1 MDVIRAIL
9 REHPDPWRRAL
20 LVAGGAGI
28 ANAAI
33 LGLINRGAAIASTDN
48 GDVGLRLVVL
58 FAICM
63 IAFYYGKRYALIQ
76 ASVVVEHMVRNRL
89 LRVADCMRRTEL
101 EIVEHLGR
109 GEPVFEA
116 GQGHRPHLAVRPDP
130 RQRRAAVLR
139 PRLLPVLHRLA
150 VEGGLRRDARDDRR
164 RRAGLHAPRAAPRKL
179 LQRLTVKEA
188 ELIDVVSHM
197 VDGFKEIRL
206 DRKKNDAIYERLV
219 GVSGATRD
227 LKIDAQTGFC
237 VDIMFSDLFFYSL
250 LAVVVFLLPRFMP
263 TYGAVVLHDDG
274 RDPVHHRPAADGGA
288 GRARLRARE
297 DRAGEPDRP
306 RTAAG
311 RHARTG
317 RRRRPRMP
325 TFEGFK
331 SFSLDGAC
339 FTYGLSHVRGVQPN
353 GHGGAG
359 GASGD
364 GGGNGGGF
372 SVGPLNLTITRGET
386 IFLVGGNGSG
396 KTTMLKVL
404 TGLLPAAAR
413 RAESRPHADRPPQ
426 RPGLSRAVLDR
437 LHAVPSLRSSLRPR
451 ARGRGE
457 GDVGARR
464 PAARRQDAARERP
477 LHHLDLSTGQQ
488 QRLALAI
495 CLLED
500 KDILVFDE
508 WAADQDPHFRKH
520 FYEHVLSRLKAQG
533 KTIIAATHD
542 DRFWGIADRVIR
554 LEYGVA
560 VDESGR
566 HSARPPRTR
575 RRPARPTTPRPP
587 PPPSAPGRA
596 AGCPRGSVARSR
608 APASSSAR
616 CCSWSSS

>member
-1 MDVIRAIL
+1 
-9 REHPDPWRRAL
+9 L

-48 GDVGLRLVVL
+48 GAVGLRLVVM
-58 FAICM
+58 FAFCM
-63 IAFYYGKRYALIQ
+63 VAFYYGKRYALIQ

-109 GEPVFEA
+109 GELYSKLAKDTGLISQSGLILVNAAQQSFVLVFCLCYIA
-116 GQGHRPHLAVRPDP
+116 WLSKAAFAATLVTIGVGVVVYMRHA
-130 RQRRAAVLR
+130 QRL
-139 PRLLPVLHRLA
+139 
-150 VEGGLRRDARDDRR
+150 E
-164 RRAGLHAPRAAPRKL
+164 KL

-263 TYGAVVLHDDG
+263 TYGAVVLMT
-274 RDPVHHRPAADGGA
+274 
-288 GRARLRARE
+288 
-297 DRAGEPDRP
+297 
-306 RTAAG
+306 TAAILFIIG
-311 RHARTG
+311 PLQMVVQAAPVFERAKTALANLSDLERQLEGTLG
-317 RRRRPRMP
+317 PAVAAGP
-325 TFEGFK
+325 AIQTFQGFQR
-331 SFSLDGAC
+331 FSLDGAC
-339 FTYGLSHVRGVQPN
+339 FTYGLSHVAGMQAN
-353 GHGGAG
+353 GNGTN
-359 GASGD
+359 STST
-364 GGGNGGGF
+364 GNGGGF
-372 SVGPLNLTITRGET
+372 SVGPLNLTIARGET

-404 TGLLPAAAR
+404 TGLYL
-413 RAESRPHADRPPQ
+413 PQ
-426 RPGLSRAVLDR
+426 RGGLKVDHTLIDRHNVQSYRELFSTVFTQFHLFDR
-437 LHAVPSLRSSLRPR
+437 LYGLEHVDE
-451 ARGRGE
+451 ARVMSVLEDLQLADKTRFENGRFTN
-457 GDVGARR
+457 
-464 PAARRQDAARERP
+464 
-477 LHHLDLSTGQQ
+477 LDLSTGQRK
-488 QRLALAI
+488 RLALAI

-542 DRFWGIADRVIR
+542 DRFWGVADRVIR

-566 HSARPPRTR
+566 H
-575 RRPARPTTPRPP
+575 
-587 PPPSAPGRA
+587 
-596 AGCPRGSVARSR
+596 
-608 APASSSAR
+608 
-616 CCSWSSS
+616 